1 MSQKQN
7 YSAEE
12 RKAQIVSTAACLF
25 ARRGFAGT
33 TSAALAKA
41 CGVSEA
47 LIYKLFASKKGLYE
61 AIIAHKLTS
70 FPPLVVEPDSPET
83 LEEVLAR
90 LAERIFAQVS
100 LDPDFVRLLH
110 YCELQ
115 ESAVARLFQE
125 ARGPDALS
133 ALGGY
138 LRSQGERGLLRSD
151 LDPYLVA
158 ANFFCLT
165 WQSAVSLKVFER
177 DAVYPPT
184 PDAEASATIVSIFAR
199 GLRP

>member
-1 MSQKQN
+1 
-7 YSAEE
+7 
-12 RKAQIVSTAACLF
+12 
-25 ARRGFAGT
+25 
-33 TSAALAKA
+33 
-41 CGVSEA
+41 
-47 LIYKLFASKKGLYE
+47 YE
-61 AIIAHKLTS
+61 AIIAQKLIS

-83 LEEVLAR
+83 LEEVLTR

-100 LDPDFVRLLH
+100 LDPDFVRLLQ

-125 ARGPDALS
+125 ARGPDALG

-138 LRSQGERGLLRSD
+138 LRSQGERGLLRCD
-151 LDPYLVA
+151 LDPHLVA

-177 DAVYPPT
+177 DAVY
-184 PDAEASATIVSIFAR
+184 
-199 GLRP
+199 